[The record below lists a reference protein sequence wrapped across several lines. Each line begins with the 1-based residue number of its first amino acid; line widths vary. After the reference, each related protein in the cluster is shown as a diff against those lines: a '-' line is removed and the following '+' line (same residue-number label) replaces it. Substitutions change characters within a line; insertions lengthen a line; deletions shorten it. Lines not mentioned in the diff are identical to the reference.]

1 MTVHFS
7 PGQGEAG
14 WHWPGP
20 WWGGTGADQGRW
32 DHPGSNDPADPHPG
46 GDMRAN
52 QVLPPHLH
60 RAYVGKAVPC
70 KTMLPGSGRMVF
82 NILQALCIPQGG
94 QGTLRTRP
102 GQPLM
107 PDSCSLVVGWDAAE
121 FHPWLESGGHW
132 SHFLPGLTSHKQD
145 ATWWRQKRPQL
156 KGGFRSPGL
165 DTLIG
170 HQALMGCV
178 CVCVCVCVCWV
189 DERMGGS
196 ATVLH

>member
-20 WWGGTGADQGRW
+20 WWGGTGADQGTW

-60 RAYVGKAVPC
+60 WGYLGKAVPS
-70 KTMLPGSGRMVF
+70 KTMLPGTGRMGF
-82 NILQALCIPQGG
+82 NILQALCMPQGG
-94 QGTLRTRP
+94 QGTLRMRP
-102 GQPLM
+102 GQPLV
-107 PDSCSLVVGWDAAE
+107 PDSCSLVVGWDVAE

-145 ATWWRQKRPQL
+145 ATVVTSEKATVERRISKSRP
-156 KGGFRSPGL
+156 GYVNWSPSVNG
-165 DTLIG
+165 
-170 HQALMGCV
+170 V
-178 CVCVCVCVCWV
+178 CVCVCVCLV
-189 DERMGGS
+189 DERIGGS